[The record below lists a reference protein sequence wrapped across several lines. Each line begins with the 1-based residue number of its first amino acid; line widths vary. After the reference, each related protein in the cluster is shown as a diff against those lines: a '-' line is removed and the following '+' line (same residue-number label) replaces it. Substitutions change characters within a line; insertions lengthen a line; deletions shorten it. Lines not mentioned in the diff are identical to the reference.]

1 MKQFFTLLFLSIAFL
16 SSAQESRN
24 PMPQISVSGEG
35 KIKVM
40 PDQATIVVGFQNSGK
55 DAKEVKNLNDEVLD
69 KVLKYLKKAGV
80 PTSDYTTNSV
90 SLHKAYD
97 YEKKKA
103 TFQANQTLNITLKD
117 LKKYDELMM
126 GLNEAGIN
134 VIQGV
139 EFKSSKL
146 AEYESEAR
154 KSAIINAKL
163 KALDYV
169 TALGQKI
176 GKAITITDATINF
189 YPQPMY
195 KGNVMAMAA
204 ADSVESKETLAVGE
218 IVVTANVNV
227 TFELE

>member
-1 MKQFFTLLFLSIAFL
+1 MKHFFSILVLTISFL
-16 SSAQESRN
+16 SSAQETRN
-24 PMPQISVSGEG
+24 PQPQISVSGEG
-35 KIKVM
+35 KIKVI
-40 PDQATIVVGFQNSGK
+40 PDQAEIVVGFQNSGK

-69 KVLKYLKKAGV
+69 KVLKYLKKIGIQA
-80 PTSDYTTNSV
+80 TDYTTSSV

-103 TFQANQTLNITLKD
+103 TFQANQTVNITLKD
-117 LKKYDELMM
+117 LKRYDELMA

-134 VIQGV
+134 LIQGV

-146 AEYESEAR
+146 ATYESDAR
-154 KSAIINAKL
+154 KTAILNAKL
-163 KALDYV
+163 KAVDYV
-169 TALGQKI
+169 TAIGQKI
-176 GKAITITDATINF
+176 GKAIAITDATLNF

-195 KGNVMAMAA
+195 KGNVMTMAA

>member
-1 MKQFFTLLFLSIAFL
+1 MKQFFSLLFFSIAFL
-16 SSAQESRN
+16 SSAQETRN
-24 PMPQISVSGEG
+24 PVPQISVSGEG
-35 KIKVM
+35 KIKVI
-40 PDQATIVVGFQNSGK
+40 PDQVDIVVGFQNSGK
-55 DAKEVKNLNDEVLD
+55 DAKEVKGLNDEILD
-69 KVLKYLKKAGV
+69 KVLKYLKKAGI
-80 PTSDYTTNSV
+80 PTSDYTTSSV

-117 LKKYDELMM
+117 LKRYDELMA

-134 VIQGV
+134 LIQGV

-154 KSAIINAKL
+154 KSAILNAKF
-163 KALDYV
+163 KAVDYV
-169 TALGQKI
+169 SAIGQKI
-176 GKAITITDATINF
+176 GKAILITDASQNF

-195 KGNVMAMAA
+195 KGNVMAMAS
-204 ADSVESKETLAVGE
+204 DVSQNKETLAVGE

-227 TFELE
+227 TFVLE

>member
-1 MKQFFTLLFLSIAFL
+1 MKA
-16 SSAQESRN
+16 
-24 PMPQISVSGEG
+24 QISE
-35 KIKVM
+35 
-40 PDQATIVVGFQNSGK
+40 T
-55 DAKEVKNLNDEVLD
+55 L
-69 KVLKYLKKAGV
+69 LKYLKKAGI
-80 PTSDYTTNSV
+80 PTSDYTTSSV

-117 LKKYDELMM
+117 LKRYDELMA

-134 VIQGV
+134 LIQGV

-154 KSAIINAKL
+154 KSAILNAKF
-163 KALDYV
+163 KAVDYV
-169 TALGQKI
+169 SAIGQKI
-176 GKAITITDATINF
+176 GKAILITDASQNF

-195 KGNVMAMAA
+195 KGNVMAMAS
-204 ADSVESKETLAVGE
+204 DVSQNKETLAVGE

-227 TFELE
+227 TFVLE